1 MADNH
6 QGADAN
12 GLTVSRRSRD
22 GVLIVAAHGEIDL
35 TSCAPLAQALAV
47 PREATAPRTVVDLS
61 GVTFMDSTGINLLI
75 GADQAARGAQGWLR
89 LAAPTE
95 AVLRTMQL
103 VGLDSVIP
111 SYRTVS
117 EALEA

>member
-6 QGADAN
+6 EWADAN

-22 GVLIVAAHGEIDL
+22 GVLIVAARGEIDL
-35 TSCAPLAQALAV
+35 NSCAPLAQALAV
-47 PREATAPRTVVDLS
+47 PGEATAPRTVIDLS

-75 GADQAARGAQGWLR
+75 GADRAARGARGWLR

-95 AVLRTMQL
+95 AVLRTMRL
-103 VGLDSVIP
+103 VGLDLVIP
-111 SYRTVS
+111 SYPTLS

>member
-1 MADNH
+1 MADDH
-6 QGADAN
+6 ECADAN

-35 TSCAPLAQALAV
+35 NSCAPLARALAV
-47 PREATAPRTVVDLS
+47 PREGTVPRTVIDLS

-75 GADQAARGAQGWLR
+75 GADQAARGARGWLR
-89 LAAPTE
+89 LAAPTQ
-95 AVLRTMQL
+95 AVLRTMRL
-103 VGLDSVIP
+103 VGLDLVIP
-111 SYRTVS
+111 SYPTLS

>member
-1 MADNH
+1 M
-6 QGADAN
+6 
-12 GLTVSRRSRD
+12 
-22 GVLIVAAHGEIDL
+22 I
-35 TSCAPLAQALAV
+35 
-47 PREATAPRTVVDLS
+47 DLS

-103 VGLDSVIP
+103 VGLDMIIP
-111 SYRTVS
+111 SYPTLG